1 MINNIY
7 YTLLLFVMKNV
18 SIRLNIS
25 SPRRYKSSHLQ
36 HDIRS
41 YSAAKLVFFFYTYI
55 YNQEKNAENS
65 KKNVK
70 NNVFCRIKVSFHSIL
85 TKVAS
90 FFESLLNQRIT

>member
-36 HDIRS
+36 YDIRS

-55 YNQEKNAENS
+55 YNQEKMQKNL
-65 KKNVK
+65 KKTQK
-70 NNVFCRIKVSFHSIL
+70 TTFL
-85 TKVAS
+85 
-90 FFESLLNQRIT
+90 